1 MNLYCKEC
9 FAKIEYKFSKPK
21 FCPECGLAIG
31 SGVLNK
37 PVVKKTETAVSD
49 SDNLKRIKDL
59 ENQVQALKKINKVV
73 ESEEDEIDDNEY
85 APEDDYVQ
93 IQQHINSFKSLKNK
107 PGIVIEKDNSQRGIT
122 FGQLIESSSSS
133 TANSSN
139 DFKFSEDGSKPTK
152 SKEQILEEFRLE
164 ASSSPRLIEID

>member
-31 SGVLNK
+31 SVILNK
-37 PVVKKTETAVSD
+37 PVIKKTETDVSD

-59 ENQVQALKKINKVV
+59 ENQIQALKKINKVV
-73 ESEEDEIDDNEY
+73 DEEDEEMDGAEEI
-85 APEDDYVQ
+85 AEDDYIQ
-93 IQQHINSFKSLKNK
+93 IQRHINSFKKLKNK
-107 PGIVIEKDNSQRGIT
+107 PGVIIEKDNSQQGIT
-122 FGQLIESSSSS
+122 FGQLIESSSNS
-133 TANSSN
+133 TANDLN
-139 DFKFSEDGSKPTK
+139 DFKFSEDDRKPNK
-152 SKEQILEEFRLE
+152 SKEQILEELRLE